1 MKEYFGKYNDRDV
14 YLYTIENDL
23 LQVRVSTLG
32 ATLVSFIY
40 KPYGRDVVLG
50 YDDAKTYLDSHGSNM
65 GATIGRCANRIAN
78 GEFTLNDV
86 TYHLTINNGPN
97 TLHSGINNLT
107 GKLYDVQEIDNG
119 LVLTTVSEDGSDGF
133 PGNLSVRIYYRLDHD
148 TLEYRYEATTDK
160 DTLCNIT
167 NHAYF
172 NLDGIASTSVLDHEV
187 MIRSDHV
194 ALVDQDGLSTDVI
207 LAVKNTAFD
216 FNEFHKIKDNL
227 ATGHENITLAHGF
240 DHNYLFNEGDD
251 LRAMMRN
258 DDLILSVHSDL
269 PGMHFYTAN
278 YLDGEVKG
286 KANNYYKD
294 KNGAC
299 FECQYYPNA
308 INYNGF
314 IKPILR
320 AGDTMSHYIRFTL
333 SERNA

>member
-1 MKEYFGKYNDRDV
+1 MKEYFGKCNDRDV
-14 YLYTIENDL
+14 YLYTIENDIL
-23 LQVRVSTLG
+23 KVQVSTLG

-40 KPYGRDVVLG
+40 KPYDRDVVLG
-50 YDDAKTYLDSHGSNM
+50 YENAETYLDSHGSNM
-65 GATIGRCANRIAN
+65 GATIGRCANRIAK

-107 GKLYDVQEIDNG
+107 SKIYDVEEFENSLI
-119 LVLTTVSEDGSDGF
+119 LSTVSEDGSDGF
-133 PGNLSVRIYYRLDHD
+133 PGNLSVKIYYRLDHD
-148 TLEYRYEATTDK
+148 TLEYRYEATSDK

-172 NLDGIASTSVLDHEV
+172 DLDGLDSDSILDHEV
-187 MIRSDHV
+187 KIASDHI

-216 FNEFHKIKDNL
+216 FSDFRKIRDNL
-227 ATGHENITLAHGF
+227 SIGHDNIALVKGY
-240 DHNYLFNEGDD
+240 DHNYLFPYDNDD
-251 LRAMMRN
+251 LRVQMRN
-258 DDLILSVHSDL
+258 GDMMLTVRSDL

-278 YLDGEVKG
+278 YLDGEVRGKKG
-286 KANNYYKD
+286 NYYKE

-314 IKPILR
+314 KKPILK

-333 SERNA
+333 SPRQ